1 MSGAAQADLVD
12 RLGRDRVSLGE
23 VARRACGFDPAG
35 REGPIAVVR
44 PAQAEQVEHI
54 VRIGRQRHAPVE
66 VCGQW
71 PCTHPDTFKDAI
83 VLDTRGL
90 DRPPAIDISRRV
102 VTVGAGV
109 QAAAVDRAARP
120 ARLCL
125 RSLPSILGADT
136 LGGLI
141 ASGEPGELGLGD
153 GSLLGDVV
161 GAQVVTGSGRTLNL
175 GASDLLGQP
184 PWLGEGLP
192 SPLAIVLAAE
202 GKLAVLCE
210 VTLRLHRAPHVAW
223 ASVQAPPGRPRL
235 LAALSAARGAL
246 SARLVDTVLLSEK
259 ADRLQLDLR
268 AVTWRGAEDLPAV
281 QARLQADFGE
291 HGWNLGSFAAEAPR
305 ARLGQ
310 QPGAWP
316 RARAQATASL
326 DLRVSWPD
334 VAAVLDVA
342 DALCAQG
349 NDPPLRQWAAG
360 IDFVRLRCELE
371 GSRPEQH
378 PLIARA
384 HHLFDA
390 GAIPIAGG
398 QRLRTVTRERMPPA
412 AKVLLTA
419 LARAW
424 DPEGVLGSRSGL
436 L

>member
-1 MSGAAQADLVD
+1 MESGGAMSGAAQADLVD

-316 RARAQATASL
+316 RATTR
-326 DLRVSWPD
+326 
-334 VAAVLDVA
+334 
-342 DALCAQG
+342 
-349 NDPPLRQWAAG
+349 PP
-360 IDFVRLRCELE
+360 
-371 GSRPEQH
+371 RP
-378 PLIARA
+378 ARA
-384 HHLFDA
+384 P
-390 GAIPIAGG
+390 GA
-398 QRLRTVTRERMPPA
+398 A
-412 AKVLLTA
+412 A
-419 LARAW
+419 ARA
-424 DPEGVLGSRSGL
+424 
-436 L
+436 